1 MANQFLIK
9 ETMQSMKDLSADE
22 IDRLK
27 GNNPIYA
34 GVELLGYHEKG
45 DTPAPIVY
53 HYIDLQNTPD
63 PGPEDGGSVVTLSLG
78 GKLVHNFAGEI
89 DAKYFG
95 AKGDSIKDDT
105 MAIQTAI
112 TYLGKKFNG
121 GTCYLSPSFRAGG
134 RYIFSKILVETN
146 IVFKGTGGI
155 LKLKDNHLVDSEVTY
170 YLIHNSGHKNVTY
183 DSLIIEGN
191 SPTNTLFKVADVI
204 TCTGKNSVVK
214 NCQITDAPDSGI
226 MFSLAP
232 SARCEGNIVEG
243 ARDLC
248 IYINGAN
255 SADKT
260 HIANSIVSNNI
271 LSQGAL
277 GGIGIKRGSGF
288 LSVTDNTIDNCG
300 NGISVEDSGNEVFPE
315 KLLITQN
322 VIRQIGQNYIGSIA
336 ALSGIY
342 IAQLINGIIC
352 NNMVYD
358 CAGYGVYARNIE
370 QVCIDGNIIS
380 GNKTSSANP
389 SFGKSGIVLDGRD
402 KGIRNASISNNTITD
417 FADRSLTATGLK
429 HTQVNYN
436 KCIGNPD
443 IYVDSVFGHQG
454 IVIANEANS
463 PSSHNEVIG
472 NTIVNYKSNGL
483 HLNGLSYSVVK
494 DNIIDVSG
502 QSQAYALR
510 MGVNAINNIISS
522 NMLDASDS
530 AHQLNF
536 TAGTSSNL
544 LKDNLMAKETGIARY
559 IRRNT
564 SLQTP
569 VGVLTPRY
577 EGEIVLTTAGGLK
590 YWMSAGILSSEW
602 LLISTSNASLTTKG
616 IVNLAAVI
624 PNISQPDLS
633 NTTASDVAGLSTWIN
648 TNLIPLVNAIK
659 TSQNDELNN
668 QRTAGQQAV

>member
-9 ETMQSMKDLSADE
+9 DTMQNMKDLSALE
-22 IDRLK
+22 IDGLK

-53 HYIDLQNTPD
+53 YYIDVQNSPG

-78 GKLVHNFAGEI
+78 GKLVHNFGGEV

-105 MAIQTAI
+105 MSIQTAI
-112 TYLGKKFNG
+112 SYLVKSFKG
-121 GTCYLSPSFRAGG
+121 GICYLSPSFRKDG
-134 RYIFSKILVETN
+134 RYIFSKILVESN
-146 IVFKGTGGI
+146 IVFQGTGGV
-155 LKLKDNHLVDSEVTY
+155 LKLKDNHLVDSEETY

-183 DSLIIEGN
+183 AGLIIEGN
-191 SPTNTLFKVADVI
+191 SSTNTLFKVADII

-214 NCQITDAPDSGI
+214 NCRITDAPDSGI
-226 MFSLAP
+226 MFSSAP

-255 SADKT
+255 STDKT

-277 GGIGIKRGSGF
+277 GGIGIKRGSGY
-288 LSVTDNTIDNCG
+288 LTVTNNTIDNCG

-322 VIRQIGQNYIGSIA
+322 VMRQIGQNYIGSIA

-342 IAQLINGIIC
+342 IAQLINGVIC

-358 CAGYGVYARNIE
+358 CAGYGIYARNIE
-370 QVCIDGNIIS
+370 QVSIDENIIS

-389 SFGKSGIVLDGRD
+389 SFGRSGIVLDGRD
-402 KGIRNASISNNTITD
+402 KGIRHASICNNTITD
-417 FADRSLTATGLK
+417 FADRSLTARGLK

-443 IYVDSVFGHQG
+443 IHVDSVFGHQG
-454 IVIANEANS
+454 IVIANEANL

-472 NTIVNYKSNGL
+472 NTVVNYKSNGL

-536 TAGTSSNL
+536 TAGTISNL

-590 YWMSAGILSSEW
+590 YWMSTGILSSEW

-616 IVNLAAVI
+616 IVNLAVAI
-624 PNISQPDLS
+624 PNITQSDLS
-633 NTTASDVAGLSTWIN
+633 NTAASDVAGLSTWIN
-648 TNLIPLVNAIK
+648 SNLVPLVNAIK
-659 TSQNDELNN
+659 ASQNDELSN
-668 QRTAGQQAV
+668 QRTSGQQAV

>member
-9 ETMQSMKDLSADE
+9 NRMQDMKALDPTEIAALET
-22 IDRLK
+22 
-27 GNNPIYA
+27 GTYT

-53 HYIDLQNTPD
+53 HYIDLQNSPD
-63 PGPEDGGSVVTLSLG
+63 PGPEDDGSVVTLSLG
-78 GKLVHNFAGEI
+78 GKLVHNFGGEV

-105 MAIQTAI
+105 LAIQTAI
-112 TYLGKKFNG
+112 SYLAQKFNG

-146 IVFKGTGGI
+146 IVFKGTGGV
-155 LKLKDNHLVDSEVTY
+155 LKLKDHCLVDSEGTY

-183 DSLIIEGN
+183 DGLIIEGN
-191 SPTNTLFKVADVI
+191 SSTNTLFKVADII
-204 TCTGKNSVVK
+204 TCTGKNTVVK
-214 NCQITDAPDSGI
+214 NCRITDAPDSGI
-226 MFSLAP
+226 MFSSAP

-255 SADKT
+255 STDKT
-260 HIANSIVSNNI
+260 YIANSIVSNNI

-277 GGIGIKRGSGF
+277 GGIGIKRGSGY
-288 LSVTDNTIDNCG
+288 LTVTNNTIDNCG

-322 VIRQIGQNYIGSIA
+322 VMRQIGQNYIGSIA

-342 IAQLINGIIC
+342 IAQLINGVIC

-358 CAGYGVYARNIE
+358 CAGYGIYARNIE
-370 QVCIDGNIIS
+370 QVSIDENIIS

-389 SFGKSGIVLDGRD
+389 SFGRSGIVLDGRD
-402 KGIRNASISNNTITD
+402 KGIRHASISNNTITD

-472 NTIVNYKSNGL
+472 NTVVNYKSNGL

-510 MGVNAINNIISS
+510 VGANAINNIISS
-522 NMLDASDS
+522 NTLDASDS

-559 IRRNT
+559 MRRNAV
-564 SLQTP
+564 LQTP
-569 VGVLTPRY
+569 VGTLTPRY
-577 EGEIVLTTAGGLK
+577 EGEVVLTTVGGLK
-590 YWMSAGILSSEW
+590 YWMSTGMLSNEW
-602 LLISTSNASLTTKG
+602 LQISTGNASLTTKG
-616 IVNLAAVI
+616 IVNLAAA
-624 PNISQPDLS
+624 ISTITQADLTS
-633 NTTASDVAGLSTWIN
+633 TTASDVAGLSTWIN
-648 TNLIPLVNAIK
+648 SNLVPLVNAIK
-659 TSQNDELNN
+659 ASQNDELSN